1 MWAYRGKLAL
11 AAPRFAATAIVA
23 LVLFGVTYWA
33 FVTTDVGQNM
43 ENLAVRGAELRSPAA
58 RAASLE
64 RLTQISVLTFA
75 LAITAV
81 FIVGVLRRRPGLGAV
96 VGVIMVL
103 SVVLAEL
110 LKEFL
115 PRPNLVPGPA
125 WILRNTFPS
134 GSAAVATAVAVGAL
148 LVAPDRLRWLALAL
162 GAPYAAIIG
171 DAIQTSG
178 WHRLS
183 DTFGSTLLVIAV
195 ASAGLAVL
203 ARLDLA
209 QPSPF
214 GRVDRRIRYALFVL
228 ASVTLLVGT
237 VMLVLVVAFP
247 ILGSPEGA
255 RRAFLQ
261 GAFPLFGAGL
271 TIIALVTFARVIEPF
286 SLGQARLPGGPLRS
300 GVTDDEAPP
309 ESPEPHSA
317 AVDGRR
323 LWGRR
328 RSGPD
333 R

>member
-1 MWAYRGKLAL
+1 MSTYRTMLTA

-33 FVTTDVGQNM
+33 FVATEVGQSM
-43 ENLAVRGAELRSPAA
+43 ENLAVRGAELRSPAT
-58 RAASLE
+58 RAVSLE

-115 PRPNLVPGPA
+115 PRPTLVPGPA

-134 GSAAVATAVAVGAL
+134 GSAAVATAIAVGAL

-162 GAPYAAIIG
+162 GAPYVAFIG

-195 ASAGLAVL
+195 ASTGLAVL

-214 GRVDRRIRYALFVL
+214 GRVDRRIRYALFAL
-228 ASVTLLVGT
+228 ALGTLLVGT
-237 VMLVLVVAFP
+237 LMLVLVVAFP
-247 ILGSPEGA
+247 ILSSPEGA

-261 GAFPLFGAGL
+261 TAFPLFGAGL

-286 SLGQARLPGGPLRS
+286 SLGQARAPLDLMRPGR
-300 GVTDDEAPP
+300 TDDPTPP
-309 ESPEPHSA
+309 RDDPEPSD
-317 AVDGRR
+317 VID
-323 LWGRR
+323 
-328 RSGPD
+328 PD

>member
-1 MWAYRGKLAL
+1 MSAYRMKLAA
-11 AAPRFAATAIVA
+11 AAPRFAATAFVA

-33 FVTTDVGQNM
+33 FVATDVGQNL
-43 ENLAVRGAELRSPAA
+43 ENLAVRGAELRSQAA

-75 LAITAV
+75 LAITIV
-81 FIVGVLRRRPGLGAV
+81 FIVGVLRRRPGFGAL

-103 SVVLAEL
+103 SVVLAEV

-115 PRPNLVPGPA
+115 PRPMLVPGPA

-134 GSAAVATAVAVGAL
+134 GSAAVATAIAVGAL

-162 GAPYAAIIG
+162 GAPYVAIIG

-195 ASAGLAVL
+195 ASVGLAVF
-203 ARLDLA
+203 ARLDLV

-228 ASVTLLVGT
+228 ALVTLLVGT
-237 VMLVLVVAFP
+237 VMLVLVAAFP
-247 ILGSPEGA
+247 LLGSPEGA

-261 GAFPLFGAGL
+261 TAFPLFGAGL
-271 TIIALVTFARVIEPF
+271 SIIALVTFARVIEPF
-286 SLGQARLPGGPLRS
+286 SLGRAPAPLELMRPGQTDGATSPLEGS
-300 GVTDDEAPP
+300 
-309 ESPEPHSA
+309 EPSDV
-317 AVDGRR
+317 VD
-323 LWGRR
+323 
-328 RSGPD
+328 PD

>member
-1 MWAYRGKLAL
+1 MSAYRMKLAT
-11 AAPRFAATAIVA
+11 ATARFAASTIVA
-23 LVLFGVTYWA
+23 LVLFGLTYWA
-33 FVTTDVGQNM
+33 LVATEIGQNL
-43 ENLAVRGAELRSPAA
+43 ENLAVQGAELRSPAA

-81 FIVGVLRRRPGLGAV
+81 FIVGILRRRPGLGAV

-115 PRPNLVPGPA
+115 PRPLLVQGPA

-134 GSAAVATAVAVGAL
+134 GSAAVATAIAVGAL
-148 LVAPDRLRWLALAL
+148 LVAPDRLRWLALAV
-162 GAPYAAIIG
+162 GASYAAIIG

-195 ASAGLAVL
+195 ASASLAVL

-214 GRVDRRIRYALFVL
+214 GHVDRRVRYALL
-228 ASVTLLVGT
+228 ALAVVTLLVGM
-237 VMLVLVVAFP
+237 VILVLVVAFP

-261 GAFPLFGAGL
+261 TAFPLFGAGL
-271 TIIALVTFARVIEPF
+271 TIVALVAFARVIEPF
-286 SLGQARLPGGPLRS
+286 SLGQARASPDLMRS
-300 GVTDDEAPP
+300 AWTDDVEPPREVAEA
-309 ESPEPHSA
+309 SD
-317 AVDGRR
+317 VVV
-323 LWGRR
+323 
-328 RSGPD
+328 PD